1 MINDEKEIQLLKA
14 IYSRLKIKIGKESF
28 TPNIGVAQ
36 GSLIS
41 PALFNIY
48 AEDLYKTLDNAGIAP
63 DDQMGYADDLFIL
76 CSSKSELKSVIS
88 VVKTWCSE
96 NNLALNAAKSGIVEF
111 LPRRGR
117 KKTLHIGQEYEGIP
131 ICERYKYLGMW
142 VDQKLY
148 MDTQVQQIKKKADW
162 ISIKLWPVLKRVS
175 MQYCKNLWTI
185 LIRPLFEQLTIL
197 YNAEKSK
204 TNKGKIELALRYTFK
219 KFTLLKRN
227 TSTDITHDLMQF
239 NIDER
244 SMTNTEIAKQKWE
257 ARLAFSSYTADRKV
271 DISQRPQERK
281 TRFLPKE
288 LQQILNLMVA
298 KCPKCKGTGTR
309 ICSKQHLEQQ
319 HQIIIPTYADLI
331 KSIETKTAE
340 AKRMKLNRTQTAE
353 HVGSFIKVYI
363 NCITQFLDVQNT

>member
-1 MINDEKEIQLLKA
+1 
-14 IYSRLKIKIGKESF
+14 
-28 TPNIGVAQ
+28 
-36 GSLIS
+36 
-41 PALFNIY
+41 
-48 AEDLYKTLDNAGIAP
+48 
-63 DDQMGYADDLFIL
+63 
-76 CSSKSELKSVIS
+76 
-88 VVKTWCSE
+88 
-96 NNLALNAAKSGIVEF
+96 
-111 LPRRGR
+111 
-117 KKTLHIGQEYEGIP
+117 
-131 ICERYKYLGMW
+131 MW

-204 TNKGKIELALRYTFK
+204 TNKGKIELALGYTFK

-271 DISQRPQERK
+271 D
-281 TRFLPKE
+281 TV
-288 LQQILNLMVA
+288 NLL
-298 KCPKCKGTGTR
+298 KLRTPSSNRYYQGLEGT
-309 ICSKQHLEQQ
+309 SK
-319 HQIIIPTYADLI
+319 
-331 KSIETKTAE
+331 
-340 AKRMKLNRTQTAE
+340 
-353 HVGSFIKVYI
+353 
-363 NCITQFLDVQNT
+363 